1 MGNAISEEEDERHSS
16 DAISE
21 GLAEKLSGKD
31 NGKSYGTVSNQ
42 HHGINDCARLDY
54 NQQLEATRA
63 SHKRCPSEGSS
74 IEPQHNHQLQLS
86 ATPPPGLEMP
96 PNISCMRL
104 DDSQALPTSPHPP
117 SSVARSH
124 PFNAS
129 FIQGPPADALFISV
143 PHTERL
149 KTATGQPECSL
160 AVPAARRFISTYYS
174 YFDGT
179 LRGSRIVD
187 LACYYTLEAQK
198 SVSVGGAHSVVTGR
212 PDITTQLC
220 NFAGT
225 SFEVRGVV
233 AQDTADRK
241 GVHILVTGIARTNLS
256 GLQGGVVASFAH
268 SVSLVPID
276 VGAFS
281 DSSDIACT
289 ALLEALAIGYPF
301 QIHNDALALLSGE
314 SGRASPISS
323 PRSTHQPSLPPGL
336 F

>member
-1 MGNAISEEEDERHSS
+1 MGNAISEEEDERQSS
-16 DAISE
+16 DVISE
-21 GLAEKLSGKD
+21 VEKLSGKD
-31 NGKSYGTVSNQ
+31 NGKSNGNHYNQ
-42 HHGINDCARLDY
+42 HHSVNDCARHNY
-54 NQQLEATRA
+54 NQQLEANPA
-63 SHKRCPSEGSS
+63 SLATCLCEGPS

-104 DDSQALPTSPHPP
+104 DDSQALLTFPHPL
-117 SSVARSH
+117 SSFERPH

-129 FIQGPPADALFISV
+129 FIQRPSADALFITV
-143 PHTERL
+143 PHNERP
-149 KTATGQPECSL
+149 KSAPGQPECSL
-160 AVPAARRFISTYYS
+160 AVPAARHFISTYYS

-179 LRGSRIVD
+179 SHGTRIVD

-212 PDITTQLC
+212 PDIATQIC

-241 GVHILVTGIARTNLS
+241 GVHILVTGIARTNRS
-256 GLQGGVVASFAH
+256 GSQGGMVASFAH
-268 SVSLVPID
+268 SVSLVSM
-276 VGAFS
+276 FS
-281 DSSDIACT
+281 DSSDVACT
-289 ALLEALAIGYPF
+289 ALLEAFAIGYPF

-314 SGRASPISS
+314 SGLASPVSS
-323 PRSTHQPSLPPGL
+323 LRPTRQPPHPPGL